1 MTTTEYICMR
11 LSYDDDLYNQTVRYV
26 QNVFVNECFF
36 FLLLCYQLYLYMIFV
51 FDLLATKVVY
61 VDVRCPKVVTD
72 IVAEAVKMLSWS
84 RVNLKNKHVSW
95 RKDKEK

>member
-1 MTTTEYICMR
+1 
-11 LSYDDDLYNQTVRYV
+11 
-26 QNVFVNECFF
+26 
-36 FLLLCYQLYLYMIFV
+36 MIFV